1 MLQPTPPLTALS
13 PRPEH
18 PHPAA
23 SPRLPPPHPAQGTV
37 ATATMMAWAM
47 GQRPARSQCSWGPR
61 DPPILQVKRPAPR
74 ELVTRPRPLRQ
85 EEVRS
90 RIGI

>member
-23 SPRLPPPHPAQGTV
+23 SPRLPPPHPAEGTV
-37 ATATMMAWAM
+37 ATATMTAWAM
-47 GQRPARSQCSWGPR
+47 GHGPARSQCSWGPC

>member
-23 SPRLPPPHPAQGTV
+23 SPRLPPPHPAEGTV
-37 ATATMMAWAM
+37 ATATMTAWAM
-47 GQRPARSQCSWGPR
+47 GQRGVSAPGGPATHPSYR
-61 DPPILQVKRPAPR
+61 
-74 ELVTRPRPLRQ
+74 
-85 EEVRS
+85 
-90 RIGI
+90 